1 MERGKHQMEILESLA
16 RQTAQEV
23 GCEAL
28 RWWQDKR
35 DPRRLLIKALCPL
48 GTERS
53 LVVKLEAIMPKQ
65 TEPCLPGLR
74 KELNSPAKR
83 PFRLSLLQR
92 S

>member
-1 MERGKHQMEILESLA
+1 MERGKDQIENLESLA
-16 RQTAQEV
+16 RQTANAV

-35 DPRRLLIKALCPL
+35 DPHRLLIKALCPL

-65 TEPCLPGLR
+65 TEPYSR
-74 KELNSPAKR
+74 AREKS
-83 PFRLSLLQR
+83 
-92 S
+92 